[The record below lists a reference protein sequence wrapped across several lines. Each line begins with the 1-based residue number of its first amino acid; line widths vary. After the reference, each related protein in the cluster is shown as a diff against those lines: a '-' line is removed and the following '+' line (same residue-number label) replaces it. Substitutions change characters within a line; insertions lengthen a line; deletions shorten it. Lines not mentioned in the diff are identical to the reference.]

1 MIRNLLCVATTQ
13 EETMSRIAPRIFTV
27 IALAMAGS
35 TVAFAQPQGPG
46 YYTATPVEAPTKT
59 SLITRDTVW
68 KFRDGA
74 FAAAKAPERDIVLC
88 QLVAQR
94 VGKLTSFTVGGQA
107 LDADTLSKCNAKAN

>member
-1 MIRNLLCVATTQ
+1 MSNVDGETLSISLAFLRVMVFWRNSAMTSSKLPGR
-13 EETMSRIAPRIFTV
+13 S
-27 IALAMAGS
+27 MAGR
-35 TVAFAQPQGPG
+35 PNL
-46 YYTATPVEAPTKT
+46 TP
-59 SLITRDTVW
+59 R
-68 KFRDGA
+68 A

>member
-1 MIRNLLCVATTQ
+1 
-13 EETMSRIAPRIFTV
+13 MSRIAPRILTAVAITMF
-27 IALAMAGS
+27 GS

-68 KFRDGA
+68 KFHDGA

-107 LDADTLSKCNAKAN
+107 LDADTLSKCNSKAQ